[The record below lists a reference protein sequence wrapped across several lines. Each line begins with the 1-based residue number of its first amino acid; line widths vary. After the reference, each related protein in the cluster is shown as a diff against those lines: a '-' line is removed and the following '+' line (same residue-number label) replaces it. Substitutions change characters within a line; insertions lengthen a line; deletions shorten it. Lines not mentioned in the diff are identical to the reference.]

1 MTAFRSQ
8 NPVVPLLFVPTLLM
22 AAACAGA
29 KERHTVTVS
38 YMLAPQ
44 QALPEGLRAVAVIDA
59 GVEAQGIGRDEREQK
74 WSTIAADMLQ
84 AMLHGGGQV
93 MDPPLQVADRRHTR
107 QVLQE
112 QDLKLAGMVAG
123 DAAARAARLLDVQA
137 LAVSRIVVQIDE
149 QRGTKSTIDWVSLM
163 GGATRRIMERPSRH
177 EPSGPPACVPPPG
190 PPAYELRRTPDGRVY
205 RVLRVPPQP
214 VPDPRMS
221 RDPRTIYDPRWGY
234 PAYGETRGAGGGFQI
249 HTRQVE
255 EISRHLTVQC
265 SFSLIDAATGQALVQ
280 YAPPPYRKTDRK
292 SPDFFFGGFVDA
304 GELDP
309 VDHFIGELVERA
321 TREFAAMIV
330 PTRMTVEYTLVGRS
344 KAGEAAI
351 RALRADD
358 YDTALR
364 QFEASLARKPDEH
377 QTLFALGVVCELTNR
392 HDRALEFYRKAAAA
406 DADEDELAVYA
417 EAKNRLAAHLPRIL
431 LPAASSPPAR
441 ASEPRAADAPPG
453 ATQDSGSADAP

>member
-1 MTAFRSQ
+1 MMAAFRSQ
-8 NPVVPLLFVPTLLM
+8 ALVPLLLLT
-22 AAACAGA
+22 AVSAAGA

-59 GVEAQGIGRDEREQK
+59 GVEAQGTGRDERERK

-93 MDPPLQVADRRHTR
+93 MDPPLQVADRRYTR

-112 QDLKLAGMVAG
+112 QDLRLAGMVAG

-163 GGATRRIMERPSRH
+163 GGVTRQLMERPSRH
-177 EPSGPPACVPPPG
+177 EPSGPPACPPPPG

-205 RVLRVPPQP
+205 RVLRNPPQP
-214 VPDPRMS
+214 GPDPRMR
-221 RDPRTIYDPRWGY
+221 RDPRTMYDPRWPGPVY
-234 PAYGETRGAGGGFQI
+234 QDTRSAGGGLQI
-249 HTRQVE
+249 QTREVE

-265 SFSLIDAATGQALVQ
+265 SFSLIDAATGQAFVQ

-292 SPDFFFGGFVDA
+292 SPNFFFGGAVDA
-304 GELDP
+304 ADLDP

-330 PTRMTVEYTLVGRS
+330 PTRMSFEYQLVGRS
-344 KAGEAAI
+344 KAAQAGI

-358 YDTALR
+358 YETALR
-364 QFEASLARKPDEH
+364 QFEAGIARKPDEH
-377 QTLFALGVVCELTNR
+377 ESLFALGVICELTNR
-392 HDRALEFYRKAAAA
+392 HDRALEFYRRAAAA
-406 DADEDELAVYA
+406 DADKEELAVYT
-417 EAKNRLAAHLPRIL
+417 EAKNRLTAHLPRIL
-431 LPAASSPPAR
+431 LPQTSAPAATADSRPSEASPGGIT
-441 ASEPRAADAPPG
+441 APGP
-453 ATQDSGSADAP
+453 SGSP